1 MTPLTNTPKQALTK
15 RGRRRGASTDVRGL
29 MNRHARRHVAAATL
43 IAASLMIA
51 SSAEAAS
58 QAITSQ
64 RLRSVQ
70 AFALALGEGW
80 LAGDLTRHRY
90 DLFVAD
96 GQVTSAPEV
105 RTLRRDGATIV
116 LAYVSVGT
124 LEDYRPWYRAGRR
137 YRLDRYDPPFDDEF
151 YADTSKAGFRKLIAR
166 RVVPAML
173 AKGFDGLFLDNTDM
187 IESHPRQRAGMR
199 LLVRELSRLV
209 KRQGKLLFTQNGED
223 SIGPT
228 LHYYDGWN
236 REEVT
241 WAFDGERERYRRN
254 PAATIRENLAT
265 LRRIRRAGLLVT
277 ATDYVAE
284 TATAATSESLTN
296 ACSAGAVP
304 FVSDIFLKREPA
316 QPLGCAAVD
325 ATR

>member
-1 MTPLTNTPKQALTK
+1 MTQ
-15 RGRRRGASTDVRGL
+15 
-29 MNRHARRHVAAATL
+29 RHATRRAVAATL

-58 QAITSQ
+58 EAITSP
-64 RLRSVQ
+64 RLRSVHT
-70 AFALALGEGW
+70 FALALGEGW

-90 DLFVAD
+90 DLFVTD
-96 GQVTSAPEV
+96 GQVTSAREV

-116 LAYVSVGT
+116 LAYISVGT
-124 LEDYRPWYRAGRR
+124 LEDYRPWYRAGKR

-151 YADTSKAGFRKLIAR
+151 YADTSKPGFRKLIAR
-166 RVVPAML
+166 RVVPPML

-187 IESHPRQRAGMR
+187 IEDHPRQRAGMR
-199 LLVRELSRLV
+199 KLVRDLSKLV
-209 KRQGKLLFTQNGED
+209 KRHGKLLFTQNGED

-228 LHYYDGWN
+228 LHHYDGWN

-241 WAFDGERERYRRN
+241 WAFDGERERYRRH
-254 PAATIRENLAT
+254 PPATIRDNLAT

-277 ATDYVAE
+277 VTDYVAE
-284 TATAATSESLTN
+284 RAAAATSESLTN

-316 QPLGCAAVD
+316 QPFGCAAVD
-325 ATR
+325 ATK